1 MEARWP
7 GPGCQCVFKLHNG
20 HGWQTGTR
28 KPEWESVSDRATR
41 AETELS
47 AASFSVHIVN
57 FNRVRH
63 PLQLSLASYGMDGKW
78 CLVLEE
84 EPPCDSDG
92 S

>member
-1 MEARWP
+1 MVRIAYN
-7 GPGCQCVFKLHNG
+7 FDN
-20 HGWQTGTR
+20 GWQTG
-28 KPEWESVSDRATR
+28 KWESVSDRATR

-63 PLQLSLASYGMDGKW
+63 PLQLSLASYGMDRKL